1 MPPTNESPGTEVQE
15 LLESQRT
22 NICRETDRTFAKLFG
37 FQWAAGLAIAL
48 WRPLSWSGTV
58 SHINPHVWFALFMGG
73 ILSVFPIVLVKIHP
87 GTTLTRHVIAVS
99 QMLTSALLIDLTGG
113 RIETHFHVF
122 GSLAFL
128 AFYRDWRVLITAS
141 LVTAADH
148 FIRGV
153 YWPASIYGPEWSN
166 HWRWVEH
173 VTWVLFADAFLIRLC
188 IQSQREM
195 LTIAQRQ
202 SKQEQLV
209 YQVQHDALTGLP
221 NRLLFAQKMDLG
233 LSRAAE
239 LSSKLALLFI
249 DLDRFKQ
256 VNDSLGH
263 QAGDDLLRTVGERLT
278 AHLEAGESVIRM
290 GGDEFAVICEDIF
303 SSADAERTVTRML
316 QVISQEFHIAGR
328 EVHIGASIGISIYPE
343 TGADAAEL
351 QRNAD
356 IAMYRAKRG
365 AKGGFEFFSPSME
378 KSTIKRMELEYDL
391 HLALDR
397 DQLILHYQ
405 PQVRFDGALT
415 GFEALMRW
423 VHPKLGL
430 LPPGQFIPLA
440 EEVGLIVAMGAW
452 TLQKACE
459 QGADWQSQF
468 GRNLR
473 IAVNVSALQLADAT
487 FPATVAR
494 VLRQTGLPASLLEL
508 EITETLVMS
517 DMAGN
522 AARLQQL
529 RDLGIRIAVDDFGTG
544 YSSLL
549 YLQKLPIDVLKIDR
563 AFVSGMDTEA
573 NTLPVVRSV
582 ITLAHT
588 LNLEVVAEG
597 VERQSQARMLE
608 GLGCDYAQGFLYS
621 KPVSAR
627 DACITVATA
636 AEERER
642 CIA

>member
-1 MPPTNESPGTEVQE
+1 
-15 LLESQRT
+15 
-22 NICRETDRTFAKLFG
+22 
-37 FQWAAGLAIAL
+37 
-48 WRPLSWSGTV
+48 
-58 SHINPHVWFALFMGG
+58 
-73 ILSVFPIVLVKIHP
+73 
-87 GTTLTRHVIAVS
+87 
-99 QMLTSALLIDLTGG
+99 
-113 RIETHFHVF
+113 
-122 GSLAFL
+122 
-128 AFYRDWRVLITAS
+128 
-141 LVTAADH
+141 
-148 FIRGV
+148 
-153 YWPASIYGPEWSN
+153 
-166 HWRWVEH
+166 
-173 VTWVLFADAFLIRLC
+173 
-188 IQSQREM
+188 
-195 LTIAQRQ
+195 
-202 SKQEQLV
+202 
-209 YQVQHDALTGLP
+209 
-221 NRLLFAQKMDLG
+221 
-233 LSRAAE
+233 
-239 LSSKLALLFI
+239 
-249 DLDRFKQ
+249 
-256 VNDSLGH
+256 
-263 QAGDDLLRTVGERLT
+263 
-278 AHLEAGESVIRM
+278 
-290 GGDEFAVICEDIF
+290 
-303 SSADAERTVTRML
+303 
-316 QVISQEFHIAGR
+316 
-328 EVHIGASIGISIYPE
+328 
-343 TGADAAEL
+343 
-351 QRNAD
+351 
-356 IAMYRAKRG
+356 
-365 AKGGFEFFSPSME
+365 
-378 KSTIKRMELEYDL
+378 
-391 HLALDR
+391 
-397 DQLILHYQ
+397 
-405 PQVRFDGALT
+405 
-415 GFEALMRW
+415 
-423 VHPKLGL
+423 L

-627 DACITVATA
+627 DARITVATA